1 MDGNNQP
8 ARFVITANLGGE
20 RLAVLDLEDFS
31 EEYVPVQ
38 GTMEDTLH
46 MLAKIGE
53 SSRPQFRIRSL
64 VNIRD
69 KYKDTFCCTS
79 EALFDAVLQYYPK
92 LVRLIRR
99 CVLTGGDNPLFI
111 IKAKNGAIYG
121 VAQKDGNEFKSPV
134 QFAATIPSDGVLSLP
149 TFIKVMA
156 LNSASV
162 FTVYKRDYNPI
173 IDVRSGTLVKSPEDL
188 CSVRISADC
197 PANQLTFRSELCQ
210 MRSLYDVVSTVSDE
224 FERRHEKVGSGD
236 FTIVMD
242 LVFPRRS
249 SIDMSRAFARR
260 KSLTQVHFT
269 DRANIN
275 AYACSATFYGCS
287 SLRAVTIDE
296 VHTIGCRRFE
306 NMFNGCSSLVDL
318 VLFRFNFSEAEF
330 LYSMFQ
336 GCTNL
341 RHIRFNVFCS
351 DGRDYC
357 DYDNMFLGCDNL
369 RPENVEGIGSSERVS
384 SSVMHELCETQRQ
397 REGY

>member
-1 MDGNNQP
+1 MGDNEQP
-8 ARFVITANLGGE
+8 ARFVITANLEGE

-31 EEYVPVQ
+31 EEYVPVR

-64 VNIRD
+64 VNITD

-121 VAQKDGNEFKSPV
+121 IAQKDSNEFKSPV
-134 QFAATIPSDGVLSLP
+134 QFAATVPADGVLSLP

-156 LNSASV
+156 LNSASMS
-162 FTVYKRDYNPI
+162 TVYKRDYNPI

-210 MRSLYDVVSTVSDE
+210 MQSLYEVVSTVSE
-224 FERRHEKVGSGD
+224 AFERRHEKVGSGD
-236 FTIVMD
+236 FTIVVD
-242 LVFPRRS
+242 LVFPQRS
-249 SIDMSRAFARR
+249 SVDMSRAFARR
-260 KSLTQVHFT
+260 ESLTQVHFT

-275 AYACSATFYGCS
+275 AYACSATFFYCS
-287 SLRAVTIDE
+287 SLRAVTINN
-296 VHTIGCRRFE
+296 VHTVGCREFDS
-306 NMFNGCSSLVDL
+306 MFNGCSSLVDL
-318 VLFRFNFSEAEF
+318 DLFRFNFGEAEF
-330 LYSMFQ
+330 LSSMFR

-341 RHIRFNVFCS
+341 RHIRLNVFCS
-351 DGRDYC
+351 DGGDYC

-369 RPENVEGIGSSERVS
+369 RPENVEGIGSPTQVS
-384 SSVMHELCETQRQ
+384 SSVMYELCETRRQ
-397 REGY
+397 KQQE